1 LNGHELDRKVEDGE
15 VRNKVNTR
23 IIHGAQ
29 QVIKAEEDLFYSA
42 TKSIDSCMNYTRP
55 SLAIAL
61 PQIRSAFVT
70 AKKRGIKLRYI
81 TEITKDNLSYCKE
94 LMGLVDELRHFDGI
108 RNNFMVSERE
118 YLAPLVLSDGKSIAS
133 ELVYSNVIQVVDQ
146 AEYIFENLWDK
157 ASSAENKIKE
167 LDEGKIRPVTEVI
180 YGAENTLAKGVS
192 FMNNAVEKMDIFFDS
207 VAPSIVIEIE
217 EYKNGYAN
225 IRKRGGKIRAFTD
238 ITKDNIQYCKELMKF
253 VDELRHI
260 DGIKGGMA
268 LNEKEYMATTVMQEA
283 VPLPE
288 VIYSNVKEIVEQ
300 GQYIF
305 DTLWSKGIPALE
317 RIRALEGG
325 LPAEKTEVF
334 YGEDQ
339 VVGAII
345 RWQSASMKSWSL
357 CLDST
362 LPSFSMSERIR
373 PGYPDARE
381 RGVKIRYITQITKE
395 NLEYCK
401 DIMNFAE
408 LRHLEGLVGN
418 FVVSEKEYMGEAS
431 GKEFFS
437 HLIYSNKKE
446 IVEHQN
452 YIFEN
457 LWDNA
462 MPAAKK
468 IKEIVEGVMPYETK
482 ILSSYQE
489 ITKQINHLAESSSG
503 LSIVSGYGGMQLI
516 DNNFLDLYKKFLEK
530 YRRGEGRG
538 IRWVTTIS
546 KESIDLVRKFM
557 GLGVKIRHVKNLTPI
572 SFAVGEN
579 ELNATVS
586 EMMGGKMVEN
596 LLTSN
601 EPIYVRLFTS
611 MFEELWR
618 DGVDAEYKVKDIE
631 EGVDIAE
638 IKIIHNPVDAIDR
651 CWNMVKSAN
660 HELDTLFSSTNAFK
674 RQVEMGALKEIKEA
688 SEGRHVAVRLMVPST
703 EGMGEFVKNT
713 KSAMPKVN
721 MRTISTSLGTK
732 ISILVI
738 DRKECLILELKD
750 DSQRSSYEAVGL
762 SIYSKS
768 PTLVSSYLSVF
779 ESFWKQ
785 AELYEKMK
793 EMETLEKDFINL
805 AAHELRTPIQPIIGF
820 AELLSPKLS
829 NRQEKQLLDG
839 VIKNA
844 RRLQKLADSML
855 DVARIER
862 HSFPLRKE
870 VFDLRELVIDLV
882 DQYNTRKP
890 EDTLYGG
897 EKEGK
902 MQKVS
907 RTDKLVNVK
916 IITNL
921 QDREGKIEIMADKG
935 RITQVISNM
944 LDNALKFTKIGNVY
958 VILEIDTEQ
967 EDKQQFITI
976 NVKDEG
982 QGIDPD
988 LLPRLFD
995 KFVSKSE
1002 LGTGLGLFIAK
1013 AIVEEHH
1020 GKIWATNNSDG
1031 PGATLGFSLPM
1042 LKSEAIK
1049 TGEN

>member
-1 LNGHELDRKVEDGE
+1 VRLKGHRLNSKVEGGAE
-15 VRNKVNTR
+15 KSKVNTN

-29 QVIKAEEDLFYSA
+29 DVIKAEENLFYSA
-42 TKSIDSCMNYTRP
+42 NKTIDSCMTNTRP

-61 PQIRSAFVT
+61 PQIRIAFVN

-81 TEITKDNLSYCKE
+81 TEITRENLSYCKE
-94 LMGLVDELRHFDGI
+94 LKGLVDELRHFDGI

-118 YLAPLVLSDGKSIAS
+118 YLAPLVLSDGKAIAS
-133 ELVYSNVIQVVDQ
+133 ELVYSNVVQVVEQ
-146 AEYIFENLWDK
+146 AEYIFENLWNK
-157 ASSAENKIKE
+157 ASSAETRIKE
-167 LDEGKIRPVTEVI
+167 LDEGKITPVTEVI
-180 YGAENTLAKGVS
+180 YGAEKTLAMGVQ
-192 FMNNAVEKMDIFFDS
+192 FMKNTTQKMDIYFDAI
-207 VAPSIVIEIE
+207 APSIVIEIE
-217 EYKNGYAN
+217 EYRNGYAE

-238 ITKDNIQYCKELMKF
+238 ITKDNLAYCKELLKY

-268 LNEKEYMATTVMQEA
+268 INETEYMASTILKEA
-283 VPLPE
+283 ERLPE

-317 RIRALEGG
+317 RIRALEEG

-334 YGEDQ
+334 YGEEQ

-345 RWQSASMKSWSL
+345 RWQYASEKSWNL

-373 PGYPDARE
+373 KGYPDAKA
-381 RGVKIRYITQITKE
+381 RGVRIRYITQITKE
-395 NLEYCK
+395 NLEYCR

-418 FVVSEKEYMGEAS
+418 LVVSEKEYLGEAS

-446 IVEHQN
+446 IVEHQS

-462 MPAAKK
+462 IPAAKK
-468 IKEIVEGVMPYETK
+468 IREIVEGVVPYETK
-482 ILSSYQE
+482 ILANYQE
-489 ITKQINHLAESSSG
+489 ITKQIIHLTETSSG
-503 LSIVSGYGGMQLI
+503 LSIVSSYGGMQLI
-516 DNNFLDLYKKFLEK
+516 NNDFLEMYKNILDK
-530 YRRGEGRG
+530 YHRGEGRG
-538 IRWVTTIS
+538 IKWVMTIN
-546 KESIDLVRKFM
+546 KESIELVKKFLA
-557 GLGVKIRHVKNLTPI
+557 LGVRIRHVKNLTPI
-572 SFAVGEN
+572 SFAVGEH
-579 ELNATVS
+579 ELNATLS

-618 DGVDAEYKVKDIE
+618 EGVDAEYRIRDVE
-631 EGVDIAE
+631 QGVDIAE
-638 IKIIHNPVDAIDR
+638 IEIIQNPVDAIDR
-651 CWNMVKSAN
+651 CWDMVRSAN
-660 HELDTLFSSTNAFK
+660 KEIDTLFSSTNAFK
-674 RQVEMGALKEIKEA
+674 RQVEMGALQEFKDA
-688 SEGRHVAVRLMVPST
+688 SEGRQVAVRLMLPSF
-703 EGMGEFVKNT
+703 ENMEEFIEKT
-713 KSAMPKVN
+713 QSAIPQVN
-721 MRTISTSLGTK
+721 MRTISASLGTK
-732 ISILVI
+732 ISILVV
-738 DRKECLILELKD
+738 DKKECLILELKD

-768 PTLVSSYLSVF
+768 PSIVSSYMSVF

-793 EMETLEKDFINL
+793 EVETLEKDFINL

-820 AELLSPKLS
+820 SELLSSKLK
-829 NRQEKQLLDG
+829 NKEEKQLLEG

-855 DVARIER
+855 DVTRIER

-870 VFDLRELVIDLV
+870 IFDLRELVIDLV
-882 DQYNTRKP
+882 EQYNARRLEEFT
-890 EDTLYGG
+890 YGG
-897 EKEGK
+897 EKEGNIK
-902 MQKVS
+902 KITRQD
-907 RTDKLVNVK
+907 RIGDVK
-916 IITNL
+916 IMTNL
-921 QDREGKIEIMADKG
+921 QDREAKIDIMADKG

-944 LDNALKFTKIGNVY
+944 LDNAIKFTRTGRIYVNLKI
-958 VILEIDTEQ
+958 ETE
-967 EDKQQFITI
+967 DGSDQQFVTI

-982 QGIDPD
+982 QGIDPE
-988 LLPRLFD
+988 LLPRIFT
-995 KFVSKSE
+995 KFVSRSE

-1013 AIVEEHH
+1013 AIIEEHR
-1020 GKIWATNNSDG
+1020 GKIWAKNNSDS
-1031 PGATLGFSLPM
+1031 PGATLGFSLP
-1042 LKSEAIK
+1042 LINE
-1049 TGEN
+1049 

>member
-1 LNGHELDRKVEDGE
+1 
-15 VRNKVNTR
+15 
-23 IIHGAQ
+23 
-29 QVIKAEEDLFYSA
+29 
-42 TKSIDSCMNYTRP
+42 
-55 SLAIAL
+55 
-61 PQIRSAFVT
+61 
-70 AKKRGIKLRYI
+70 
-81 TEITKDNLSYCKE
+81 
-94 LMGLVDELRHFDGI
+94 
-108 RNNFMVSERE
+108 
-118 YLAPLVLSDGKSIAS
+118 
-133 ELVYSNVIQVVDQ
+133 
-146 AEYIFENLWDK
+146 
-157 ASSAENKIKE
+157 
-167 LDEGKIRPVTEVI
+167 
-180 YGAENTLAKGVS
+180 
-192 FMNNAVEKMDIFFDS
+192 
-207 VAPSIVIEIE
+207 
-217 EYKNGYAN
+217 
-225 IRKRGGKIRAFTD
+225 
-238 ITKDNIQYCKELMKF
+238 
-253 VDELRHI
+253 
-260 DGIKGGMA
+260 
-268 LNEKEYMATTVMQEA
+268 
-283 VPLPE
+283 
-288 VIYSNVKEIVEQ
+288 
-300 GQYIF
+300 
-305 DTLWSKGIPALE
+305 
-317 RIRALEGG
+317 
-325 LPAEKTEVF
+325 
-334 YGEDQ
+334 
-339 VVGAII
+339 
-345 RWQSASMKSWSL
+345 
-357 CLDST
+357 
-362 LPSFSMSERIR
+362 
-373 PGYPDARE
+373 
-381 RGVKIRYITQITKE
+381 
-395 NLEYCK
+395 
-401 DIMNFAE
+401 
-408 LRHLEGLVGN
+408 
-418 FVVSEKEYMGEAS
+418 
-431 GKEFFS
+431 
-437 HLIYSNKKE
+437 
-446 IVEHQN
+446 
-452 YIFEN
+452 
-457 LWDNA
+457 
-462 MPAAKK
+462 
-468 IKEIVEGVMPYETK
+468 
-482 ILSSYQE
+482 
-489 ITKQINHLAESSSG
+489 
-503 LSIVSGYGGMQLI
+503 
-516 DNNFLDLYKKFLEK
+516 
-530 YRRGEGRG
+530 
-538 IRWVTTIS
+538 
-546 KESIDLVRKFM
+546 
-557 GLGVKIRHVKNLTPI
+557 
-572 SFAVGEN
+572 
-579 ELNATVS
+579 
-586 EMMGGKMVEN
+586 
-596 LLTSN
+596 
-601 EPIYVRLFTS
+601 
-611 MFEELWR
+611 
-618 DGVDAEYKVKDIE
+618 
-631 EGVDIAE
+631 
-638 IKIIHNPVDAIDR
+638 
-651 CWNMVKSAN
+651 
-660 HELDTLFSSTNAFK
+660 
-674 RQVEMGALKEIKEA
+674 
-688 SEGRHVAVRLMVPST
+688 MVPST

-944 LDNALKFTKIGNVY
+944 LDNALKFTKIVNVY

>member
-1 LNGHELDRKVEDGE
+1 
-15 VRNKVNTR
+15 VNTR

-29 QVIKAEEDLFYSA
+29 DVIKAEEDLFSSA
-42 TKSIDSCMNYTRP
+42 TKTIDSCMNYTRP

-61 PQIRSAFVT
+61 PQIRTAFVN

-81 TEITKDNLSYCKE
+81 TEVTTDNLSYCKE

-108 RNNFMVSERE
+108 RNNFMVSEGE
-118 YLAPLVLSDGKSIAS
+118 YLAPLVLSDGKAIAS
-133 ELVYSNVIQVVDQ
+133 DLVYSNVIQVVEQ

-157 ASSAENKIKE
+157 ASSAEKKIKE

-180 YGAENTLAKGVS
+180 YGAEGTLAKGVS
-192 FMNNAVEKMDIFFDS
+192 FMKNAQKMDIFFDS

-217 EYKNGYAN
+217 EYKNGYAD
-225 IRKRGGKIRAFTD
+225 IRRRGGKVRAFTD

-268 LNEKEYMATTVMQEA
+268 VNEKEYMATTVMQEA

-305 DTLWSKGIPALE
+305 DTLWSKGIPAIE
-317 RIRALEGG
+317 RIRALEEG

-334 YGEDQ
+334 YGEEQ

-345 RWQSASMKSWSL
+345 RWQSTSVKSWSL

-395 NLEYCK
+395 NLEYCN

-418 FVVSEKEYMGEAS
+418 FVVSENEYLGEGS

-468 IKEIVEGVMPYETK
+468 IKEIVEGVVPYETK
-482 ILSSYQE
+482 ILSNYQE
-489 ITKQINHLAESSSG
+489 ITKQINHLAETSSG

-530 YRRGEGRG
+530 YHRGEGRG
-538 IRWVTTIS
+538 IKWVTTIS
-546 KESIDLVRKFM
+546 KESINLVRKFM
-557 GLGVKIRHVKNLTPI
+557 ELGVKIRHVKNLTPI

-586 EMMGGKMVEN
+586 EMVGGKMVEN
-596 LLTSN
+596 ILTSN

-618 DGVDAEYKVKDIE
+618 DGVDAEYKIKDIE
-631 EGVDIAE
+631 DGVDIAE
-638 IKIIHNPVDAIDR
+638 IEIIHNPVDAIDR

-660 HELDTLFSSTNAFK
+660 QELDTLFSSTNAFK
-674 RQVEMGALKEIKEA
+674 RQFEMGAFKEIKEA
-688 SEGRHVAVRLMVPST
+688 SEGRQVAVRLMVPSS
-703 EGMGEFVKNT
+703 EGMGEFF
-713 KSAMPKVN
+713 KSAKTAMPKVN

-732 ISILVI
+732 ISILVV

-779 ESFWKQ
+779 ESYWKQ

-793 EMETLEKDFINL
+793 EVETLEKDFINL

-820 AELLSPKLS
+820 AELLSPKLN

-855 DVARIER
+855 DVTRIER
-862 HSFPLRKE
+862 HVFPLRKE
-870 VFDLRELVIDLV
+870 VFDLRELVIDLI

-890 EDTLYGG
+890 QDTFYGG
-897 EKEGK
+897 EKEGRL
-902 MQKVS
+902 QKVS
-907 RTDKLVNVK
+907 RTDKFANVK

-921 QDREGKIEIMADKG
+921 QNGEGKIEIMADKG

-944 LDNALKFTKIGNVY
+944 LDNALKFTKTGNVY

-967 EDKQQFITI
+967 GEDKQQFITI

-982 QGIDPD
+982 QGIDPE

-1020 GKIWATNNSDG
+1020 GKIWAKNNSDG
-1031 PGATLGFSLPM
+1031 PGATLGFSLPL

-1049 TGEN
+1049 TGKD

>member
-1 LNGHELDRKVEDGE
+1 VRLKGQRLNSKGKGGE
-15 VRNKVNTR
+15 GEVNTR

-29 QVIKAEEDLFYSA
+29 DVIKAEEALFYSA
-42 TKSIDSCMNYTRP
+42 TKTIDSCMTYTRP

-61 PQIRSAFVT
+61 PQIRIAFVN

-81 TEITKDNLSYCKE
+81 TEVTRENLSYCKE
-94 LMGLVDELRHFDGI
+94 LRGLVDELRHFDGI

-118 YLAPLVLSDGKSIAS
+118 YLAPLVLSDGKAIAS
-133 ELVYSNVIQVVDQ
+133 ELVYSNVVQLVEQ
-146 AEYIFENLWDK
+146 AEYIFENLWTK
-157 ASSAENKIKE
+157 ASSAEKRIAE
-167 LDEGKIRPVTEVI
+167 LDEGKITPVTEVI
-180 YGAENTLAKGVS
+180 YGAENTLAKGVT
-192 FMNNAVEKMDIFFDS
+192 FMKNVTQKMDIFFDA
-207 VAPSIVIEIE
+207 VAPSIVIEIA
-217 EYKNGYAN
+217 EYRNGYAD
-225 IRKRGGKIRAFTD
+225 IRRRGGRIRAFTD
-238 ITKDNIQYCKELMKF
+238 ITKENLVYCKELLKV

-260 DGIKGGMA
+260 DGIRGGMA
-268 LNEKEYMATTVMQEA
+268 ISETEYMASTVMQEA
-283 VPLPE
+283 ERLPE

-305 DTLWSKGIPALE
+305 DTLWSKGIPAIE
-317 RIRALEGG
+317 RIRALEEG

-334 YGEDQ
+334 YGEEQ

-345 RWQSASMKSWSL
+345 RWQYASEKSWNL

-373 PGYPDARE
+373 KGYPDARA
-381 RGVKIRYITQITKE
+381 RGVRIRYITQITRE

-418 FVVSEKEYMGEAS
+418 FVVSEKEYLGEAS

-446 IVEHQN
+446 IAEHQS

-462 MPAAKK
+462 IPAAKK
-468 IKEIVEGVMPYETK
+468 IREIVEGVVPYETK
-482 ILSSYQE
+482 ILANYQE
-489 ITKQINHLAESSSG
+489 ITKQINHLTETSSG
-503 LSIVSGYGGMQLI
+503 LSIVSSYGGMQLI
-516 DNNFLDLYKKFLEK
+516 HNNFLDLYKKLLEK
-530 YRRGEGRG
+530 YHRGEGRG
-538 IRWVTTIS
+538 IKWVMTIN
-546 KESIDLVRKFM
+546 KESIELVRKFLE
-557 GLGVKIRHVKNLTPI
+557 LGVKIRHVKNLTPI
-572 SFAVGEN
+572 SFAVGEH
-579 ELNATVS
+579 ELNATLS
-586 EMMGGKMVEN
+586 EMIGGKMVEN

-618 DGVDAEYKVKDIE
+618 EGVDAEYRIRDIE
-631 EGVDIAE
+631 EGVNVAE
-638 IKIIHNPVDAIDR
+638 IEIIQNPVDAIDR
-651 CWNMVKSAN
+651 CWDLVKSAN
-660 HELDTLFSSTNAFK
+660 KEIDTLFSSTNAFK
-674 RQVEMGALKEIKEA
+674 RQVQMGALELLKDA
-688 SEGRHVAVRLMVPST
+688 SERRQVAIRLMVPSSDN
-703 EGMGEFVKNT
+703 MGEFIEKTQVT
-713 KSAMPKVN
+713 MPRVD
-721 MRTISTSLGTK
+721 MRTISASLGTR
-732 ISILVI
+732 ISILVV
-738 DRKECLILELKD
+738 DKRECLILELKD
-750 DSQRSSYEAVGL
+750 DSQKSSYEAVGL

-768 PTLVSSYLSVF
+768 PSIVSSYLSVF

-793 EMETLEKDFINL
+793 EVETLEKDFINL

-820 AELLSPKLS
+820 SELLSTKLK
-829 NRQEKQLLDG
+829 NREEKQLLEG

-855 DVARIER
+855 DVTRIER

-882 DQYNTRKP
+882 EQYNTRRP
-890 EDTLYGG
+890 EEATYGG

-902 MQKVS
+902 MQKS
-907 RTDKLVNVK
+907 TRKDRFADLK
-916 IITNL
+916 IMTNL
-921 QDREGKIEIMADKG
+921 QEREAKIDIMADKG

-944 LDNALKFTKIGNVY
+944 LDNAVKFTRTGCIYVNLKI
-958 VILEIDTEQ
+958 EIE
-967 EDKQQFITI
+967 EGGGGQQFVTI

-982 QGIDPD
+982 QGIDPE
-988 LLPRLFD
+988 LLPRVFT
-995 KFVSKSE
+995 KFVSMSE

-1013 AIVEEHH
+1013 AIIEEHG
-1020 GKIWATNNSDG
+1020 GKIWAKNNSDG
-1031 PGATLGFSLPM
+1031 PGATLGFSLP
-1042 LKSEAIK
+1042 LIK
-1049 TGEN
+1049 A